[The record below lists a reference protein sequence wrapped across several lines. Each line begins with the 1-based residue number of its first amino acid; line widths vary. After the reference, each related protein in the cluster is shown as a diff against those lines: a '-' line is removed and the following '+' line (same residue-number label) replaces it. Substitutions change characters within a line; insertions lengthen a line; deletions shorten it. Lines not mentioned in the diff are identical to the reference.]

1 MPTYAP
7 GILREGVDIT
17 SLDEAKTFTFVN
29 PSGSS
34 YFFVEQNTNKNPNG
48 SYNIGITSYTAGTF
62 SSLTGIS
69 ERGIIENN
77 FKFGIIVPSGGSSV
91 VFTPTDTSGGGSIK
105 LKGTG
110 NFTLS
115 F

>member
-1 MPTYAP
+1 M
-7 GILREGVDIT
+7 
-17 SLDEAKTFTFVN
+17 
-29 PSGSS
+29 
-34 YFFVEQNTNKNPNG
+34 
-48 SYNIGITSYTAGTF
+48 GITSYTAGTF

-69 ERGIIENN
+69 KRGIVENN
-77 FKFGIIVPSGGSSV
+77 FKFGIVIPPGASSV
-91 VFTPTDTSGGGSIK
+91 TFTPTDTSGGGSIK